1 MNWKGIVAIV
11 LLVGLGI
18 GAGVWVGSCQGN
30 SRFLEKDA
38 KRAAEV
44 IQLREAQ
51 AQDRARAATMSE
63 ELQGKDKTIAGLRSD
78 VAASKSTTD
87 ALRRKVRNR
96 PVQAGCEDCEAL
108 VKKLD
113 LTITLQDKMAFEQA
127 DALKLC
133 EDRDIVRLGELEKC
147 KQVDDLQSERLSDW
161 KKQTRRGRVKT
172 AFLAIG
178 VGLGSGAIGYGVG
191 RATQ

>member
-1 MNWKGIVAIV
+1 MNWKSILAIIAA
-11 LLVGLGI
+11 VGLALA
-18 GAGVWVGSCQGN
+18 AGVWFGSCQGQ

-63 ELQGKDKTIAGLRSD
+63 GLRSRDKTIGDLRSK
-78 VAASKSTTD
+78 VAAAKSASD
-87 ALRRKVRNR
+87 ALRRNVRKR
-96 PVQAGCEDCEAL
+96 PAKAGCEDCEEL

-113 LTITLQDKMAFEQA
+113 LTIALQDQMAFAQA
-127 DALKLC
+127 DALTLC
-133 EDRDIVRLGELEKC
+133 EQRDIVRLDELEKC
-147 KQVDDLQSERLSDW
+147 RQVDELQTERLSDW
-161 KKQTRRGRVKT
+161 KKQTRKGRVKT

-178 VGLGSGAIGYGVG
+178 VGVASGAAGYGVG

>member
-1 MNWKGIVAIV
+1 MNWKAILAIV
-11 LLVGLGI
+11 LLVGLGA
-18 GAGVWVGSCQGN
+18 GAGVWVGSCQGT
-30 SRFLEKDA
+30 SRFVERDA

-63 ELQGKDKTIAGLRSD
+63 ELRGKDQTIATLRSD
-78 VAASKSTTD
+78 VAASKSASD
-87 ALRRKVRNR
+87 ALRRQVRKR
-96 PVQAGCEDCEAL
+96 PVQAGCEDCEKL

-113 LTITLQDKMAFEQA
+113 LTIALQDQMAFAQA
-127 DALKLC
+127 DALTLC
-133 EDRDIVRLGELEKC
+133 EQRDIVRLDELEKC

-172 AFLAIG
+172 AFLVIGTNLATGAAGYAI
-178 VGLGSGAIGYGVG
+178 G